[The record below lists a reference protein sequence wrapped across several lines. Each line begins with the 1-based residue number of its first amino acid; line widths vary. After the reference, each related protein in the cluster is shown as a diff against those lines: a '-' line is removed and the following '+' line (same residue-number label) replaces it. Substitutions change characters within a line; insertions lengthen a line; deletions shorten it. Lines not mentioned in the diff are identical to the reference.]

1 MVSYSRNIF
10 GETPL
15 HIAAKSCSVTGIK
28 ALINAGFDI
37 QAKNNAG
44 LTPIEVAS
52 SADKQENYEFL
63 TNYSR
68 SQEYKEK
75 FLKYS
80 LHRAVCRWDYE
91 YLLQEVASTNVNNF
105 DYYGRSMMY
114 YAIIS
119 SNLRIIKLLYKK
131 GARID
136 NIDEFNQSALLIAI
150 YCENYE
156 IIKFFLDHKANVNEI
171 FYGRSYLYRAI
182 LRNDYEMVKLLI
194 DYKADVNYIDDKHIT
209 IYSYAMEYA
218 SDEII
223 ELLLSKK
230 VALV

>member
-1 MVSYSRNIF
+1 M
-10 GETPL
+10 
-15 HIAAKSCSVTGIK
+15 
-28 ALINAGFDI
+28 
-37 QAKNNAG
+37 
-44 LTPIEVAS
+44 
-52 SADKQENYEFL
+52 
-63 TNYSR
+63 
-68 SQEYKEK
+68 
-75 FLKYS
+75 
-80 LHRAVCRWDYE
+80 
-91 YLLQEVASTNVNNF
+91 
-105 DYYGRSMMY
+105 
-114 YAIIS
+114 
-119 SNLRIIKLLYKK
+119 
-131 GARID
+131 
-136 NIDEFNQSALLIAI
+136 IAI

>member
-1 MVSYSRNIF
+1 VGNDDLIVFILRHMMVSDSRNIF

-80 LHRAVCRWDYE
+80 LHRAVCRGDYE
-91 YLLQEVASTNVNNF
+91 YLLQEVASTNVF
-105 DYYGRSMMY
+105 
-114 YAIIS
+114 
-119 SNLRIIKLLYKK
+119 
-131 GARID
+131 
-136 NIDEFNQSALLIAI
+136 
-150 YCENYE
+150 
-156 IIKFFLDHKANVNEI
+156 
-171 FYGRSYLYRAI
+171 
-182 LRNDYEMVKLLI
+182 
-194 DYKADVNYIDDKHIT
+194 
-209 IYSYAMEYA
+209 
-218 SDEII
+218 
-223 ELLLSKK
+223 
-230 VALV
+230 